1 MGTKSKNVTIVDD
14 RSFDERTLA
23 VELPVLIKFS
33 SQNCPPCRALSP
45 IVDRIADEG
54 VGKYRVLS
62 VDIDDSPRLA
72 TRYGIRAV
80 PTLLAFK
87 NGVFKG
93 QLVGLSSREA
103 VLKLLA

>member
-1 MGTKSKNVTIVDD
+1 MSSPNVTVADD
-14 RSFDERTLA
+14 SNFDRLVLESDK
-23 VELPVLIKFS
+23 PVLIKFS
-33 SQNCPPCRALSP
+33 TQYCPPCRMLAP
-45 IVDRIADEG
+45 IIDRIADEG

-62 VDIDDSPRLA
+62 VDIDQAPRVA

-87 NGVFKG
+87 NGAPRG
-93 QLVGLSSREA
+93 QLIGLSSRDA

>member
-1 MGTKSKNVTIVDD
+1 MSSSNVTVADD
-14 RSFDERTLA
+14 SNFDRLVLESDK
-23 VELPVLIKFS
+23 PVLIKFS
-33 SQNCPPCRALSP
+33 TQYCPPCRMLAP
-45 IVDRIADEG
+45 IIDRIADEG

-62 VDIDDSPRLA
+62 VDIDQAPKVA

-87 NGVFKG
+87 NGAPRG
-93 QLVGLSSREA
+93 QLVGLSSRDA

>member
-1 MGTKSKNVTIVDD
+1 MSSSNVTVADD
-14 RSFDERTLA
+14 SNFDRLVLESDK
-23 VELPVLIKFS
+23 PVLIKFS
-33 SQNCPPCRALSP
+33 TQHCPPCRMLAP
-45 IVDRIADEG
+45 IIDRIADEG

-62 VDIDDSPRLA
+62 VDIDQAPKVA

-87 NGVFKG
+87 NGAPRG
-93 QLVGLSSREA
+93 QLVGLSSRDA